1 MRRVQAIAHR
11 GFSAV
16 APENTLAAFEKAL
29 KLGPDMIECD
39 VRQTE
44 DGHLVVIH
52 DATVDRTTNGT
63 GSVADMTLAK
73 LRELDAG
80 HWFSEEYAGQRIPT
94 LAEVLDLTKNRAKLV
109 VEIKEEH
116 TEGRVVQM
124 VQERHMSEEVLLA
137 SFHYSVGVRL
147 RELDSSISFVPLKW
161 LGEQADHSEAVR
173 IADEAAAVNGMLL
186 GINYTAISPA
196 MIKATH
202 AANLQLMAWTVD
214 DQDNIRRLVDMGVDV
229 IASNQIELLLDVL
242 QEMGIHC

>member
-29 KLGPDMIECD
+29 ERGPDMIECD
-39 VRQTE
+39 VRQTK

-52 DATVDRTTNGT
+52 DATVDRTTDGT
-63 GSVADMTLAK
+63 GAVADMSLSK

-80 HWFSEEYAGQRIPT
+80 RWFSDEYTGQRIPT
-94 LAEVLDLTKNRAKLV
+94 LSEVLDLTRNRVKLI

-116 TEGRVVQM
+116 TEDQVVRM
-124 VQERHMSEEVLLA
+124 VQERGMSEEVLVA
-137 SFHYSVGVRL
+137 SFHYSVGVQL

-161 LGEQADHSEAVR
+161 LDEQADHNEAVR
-173 IADEAAAVNGMLL
+173 IANEAAAVNGALL
-186 GINYTAISPA
+186 GINYAAISPA
-196 MIKATH
+196 MLKATH

-229 IASNQIELLLDVL
+229 IASNKLDLLLCVL
-242 QEMGIHC
+242 QEMGVHC